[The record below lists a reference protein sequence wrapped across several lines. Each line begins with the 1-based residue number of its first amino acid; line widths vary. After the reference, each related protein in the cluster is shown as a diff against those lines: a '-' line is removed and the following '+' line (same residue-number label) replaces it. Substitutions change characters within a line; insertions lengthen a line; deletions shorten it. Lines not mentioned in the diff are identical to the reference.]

1 MENSAINTSKENPNK
16 SIEYFLF
23 FFLEDMEKYEILNKQ
38 FNEIVNN
45 ITTKFDFINFTKD
58 KLRPIKEVNNKN
70 IIYNYIIYTYSILLI

>member
-1 MENSAINTSKENPNK
+1 MENSAINTYKENPNK
-16 SIEYFLF
+16 SIEYFLNIS
-23 FFLEDMEKYEILNKQ
+23 LEDMEKYEILNKQ